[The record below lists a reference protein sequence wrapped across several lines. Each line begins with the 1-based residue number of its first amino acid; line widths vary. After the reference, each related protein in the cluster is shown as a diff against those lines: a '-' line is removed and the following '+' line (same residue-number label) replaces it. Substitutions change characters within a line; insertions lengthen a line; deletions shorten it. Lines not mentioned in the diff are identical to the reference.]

1 MLRSARM
8 GSPRRLVSALAL
20 GTLAFATG
28 AAVGCDRGVEPFDPA
43 EQPRQP
49 DLSRIFPEGAER
61 SARPTQTQAAPAGA
75 TGSRGAPPVASTAE
89 SIQGTVTVAEA
100 LSDRVPATGAVLF
113 LIARAA
119 ASGPPLA
126 VKRIAS
132 PRFPLDFAIGPDDR
146 MIATIPFV
154 GPLRLTARV
163 DSDGNVT
170 TRGPGDLQG
179 AAEGGFH
186 PGDTGVALVLDESL

>member
-1 MLRSARM
+1 M

-20 GTLAFATG
+20 GTLAFTTG
-28 AAVGCDRGVEPFDPA
+28 AAVGCDRGIEPFDPA
-43 EQPRQP
+43 ERPRQP

-61 SARPTQTQAAPAGA
+61 SARPAQMPAGPGGA
-75 TGSRGAPPVASTAE
+75 TGSRGAPPVASSAKL
-89 SIQGTVTVAEA
+89 IQGTVTVADG
-100 LSDRVPATGAVLF
+100 LSDRVPAGAVLF
-113 LIARAA
+113 LIARSG

-132 PRFPLDFAIGPDDR
+132 PRFPLDFTIGPDDR
-146 MIATIPFV
+146 MIAAMPFA

-170 TRGPGDLQG
+170 TRSPGDLQG
-179 AAEGGFH
+179 AAEGDFH

>member
-1 MLRSARM
+1 MR
-8 GSPRRLVSALAL
+8 SPRRLVSALGA
-20 GTLAFATG
+20 LAFATG

-43 EQPRQP
+43 EQPQQP

-61 SARPTQTQAAPAGA
+61 SARPAPMAAAPAPAAAGGA
-75 TGSRGAPPVASTAE
+75 TGSRGAPPVASSAKPV
-89 SIQGTVTVAEA
+89 QGTVTVAEA
-100 LSDRVPATGAVLF
+100 LSDRVPAGAVLF
-113 LIARAA
+113 LIARSG

-146 MIATIPFV
+146 MITAMPFA
-154 GPLRLTARV
+154 GPIRLTARV

-170 TRGPGDLQG
+170 TRTPGDLQG
-179 AAEGGFH
+179 AADGDFH

>member
-1 MLRSARM
+1 MESL
-8 GSPRRLVSALAL
+8 RRLVSALAL
-20 GTLAFATG
+20 GTLAFTTG
-28 AAVGCDRGVEPFDPA
+28 AAVGCDRGVEPYDPA

-61 SARPTQTQAAPAGA
+61 SARPAPVAAAQGGA
-75 TGSRGAPPVASTAE
+75 TGSRGAPPVASAAKPV
-89 SIQGTVTVAEA
+89 QGTVTVAEA
-100 LSDRVPATGAVLF
+100 LSDRVPGGAVLF
-113 LIARAA
+113 LIARSG

-132 PRFPLDFAIGPDDR
+132 PRFPLDFTIGPDDR
-146 MIATIPFV
+146 MITAMPFA

-170 TRGPGDLQG
+170 TRSPGDLQG
-179 AAEGGFH
+179 AAEGDFH

>member
-1 MLRSARM
+1 MR
-8 GSPRRLVSALAL
+8 SPRRLVSALAL
-20 GTLAFATG
+20 GTLAFATW

-61 SARPTQTQAAPAGA
+61 SARPAPMAAAQGVA
-75 TGSRGAPPVASTAE
+75 TGSRGAPPVASSAKP
-89 SIQGTVTVAEA
+89 IQGIVTVAEA
-100 LSDRVPATGAVLF
+100 LSSRVPAGAVLF
-113 LIARAA
+113 LIARSG

-126 VKRIAS
+126 VKRIDS
-132 PRFPLDFAIGPDDR
+132 PRFPLDFTIGPDDR
-146 MIATIPFV
+146 MITAMPFA
-154 GPLRLTARV
+154 GPIRLTARV

-170 TRGPGDLQG
+170 TRTPGDLQG

>member
-1 MLRSARM
+1 M
-8 GSPRRLVSALAL
+8 GSPRRLVSAIAF
-20 GTLAFATG
+20 GTLAFTTG

-43 EQPRQP
+43 ERPRQP

-61 SARPTQTQAAPAGA
+61 SARPAQMPAGPGDA
-75 TGSRGAPPVASTAE
+75 TGSRGAPPVASSAKP
-89 SIQGTVTVAEA
+89 IQGTVTVADG
-100 LSDRVPATGAVLF
+100 LSDRVSAGAVLF
-113 LIARAA
+113 LIARSG

-132 PRFPLDFAIGPDDR
+132 PRFPLDFTIGPDDR
-146 MIATIPFV
+146 MIAAMPFA

-170 TRGPGDLQG
+170 TRSPGDLQG
-179 AAEGGFH
+179 AAEGDFH